1 MKRVGAAIVCLGL
14 LGALFS
20 PATSSA
26 ANGTR
31 CWEHKGAERLFAKKM
46 NLARSTRNTG
56 SLRLDP
62 ELSKVARRHTR
73 EMTRANS
80 LHHTPSDLFTRRVTN
95 WVVLGENVGVGST
108 VESLHQAFMNS
119 PTHKENILLGSF
131 QHVGVGTRREHGKLW
146 VTVVFEARTDP
157 GTTLRMPGC

>member
-1 MKRVGAAIVCLGL
+1 MRRIGTAIVATGL
-14 LGALFS
+14 VAALFA

-31 CWEHKGAERLFAKKM
+31 CWEHTGSERLFAKKM
-46 NLARSTRNTG
+46 NSARSSRSTG
-56 SLRLDP
+56 ALRLDP

-108 VESLHQAFMNS
+108 VESLHKAFMNS
-119 PTHKENILLGSF
+119 PAHKENILLGSF
-131 QHVGVGTRREHGKLW
+131 QHVGVGTRREQGRLW

-157 GTTLRMPGC
+157 GTTLRMPSC